1 VLIASCTH
9 PLNPALRTAFIARRA
24 RNTST
29 ANMHTDSSAHETQTG
44 GLASRGAWIGP
55 VWGFACSVTTTVIWR
70 VLDLEYRREISSAV
84 ILFVS
89 VLVTTHYNGR
99 LGRRPLV
106 YVAFAVVSAVWGF
119 DRALGSLTRHVM
131 PNTF

>member
-1 VLIASCTH
+1 VLIAGCTH

-29 ANMHTDSSAHETQTG
+29 VNMHADSSAHETQTG
-44 GLASRGAWIGP
+44 SLTSRGAWIGP
-55 VWGFACSVTTTVIWR
+55 AAGFACSVTTTVIWR
-70 VLDLEYRREISSAV
+70 VLDLEYRREVSAAV

-99 LGRRPLV
+99 LERRPVV
-106 YVAFAVVSAVWGF
+106 YVAFALVSA
-119 DRALGSLTRHVM
+119 LGV
-131 PNTF
+131 F